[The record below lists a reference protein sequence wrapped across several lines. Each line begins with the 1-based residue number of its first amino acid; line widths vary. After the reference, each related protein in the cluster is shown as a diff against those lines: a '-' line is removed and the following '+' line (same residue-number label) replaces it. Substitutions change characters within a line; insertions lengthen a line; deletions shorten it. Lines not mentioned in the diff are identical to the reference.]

1 MFSQPSLEQ
10 PVNQDV
16 FLFVDPAAG
25 GATSDYAILSVARH
39 KGIITVS
46 PPAHVDLGRGQG
58 GVAGDPADG
67 VEAEEGDEGEEDVHF
82 EGVGK
87 RGLCTTG

>member
-1 MFSQPSLEQ
+1 MFSQAALEQ

-25 GATSDYAILSVARH
+25 GATSDYAILSVGRH

-58 GVAGDPADG
+58 GAGGDPADG
-67 VEAEEGDEGEEDVHF
+67 VEAEGGEEGEEEVHF

-87 RGLCTTG
+87 RGLCTAG